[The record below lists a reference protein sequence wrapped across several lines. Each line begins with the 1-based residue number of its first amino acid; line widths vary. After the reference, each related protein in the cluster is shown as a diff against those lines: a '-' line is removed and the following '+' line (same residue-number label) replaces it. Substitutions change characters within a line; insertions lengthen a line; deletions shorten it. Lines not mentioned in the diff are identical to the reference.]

1 MTTTQTP
8 EGAAGY
14 QARPVQG
21 QPPQTLSILS
31 LIAGISSLV
40 FGLTFVVP
48 VAAIILGFLARTR
61 EPASRTMANWGIV
74 LGFVSLFGW
83 LLLLI
88 PLLFAAPFFLFAF
101 V

>member
-8 EGAAGY
+8 ESVAY
-14 QARPVQG
+14 QAQPVQP

-48 VAAIILGFLARTR
+48 VGAIVLGFLARTR
-61 EPASRTMANWGIV
+61 EPASRSMANWGIV

-83 LLLLI
+83 LLLLV
-88 PLLFAAPFFLFAF
+88 PLLLVAPFFLFAF